1 MTVMRDFVDFEAA
14 CQDMHPE
21 SSIYLLFKT
30 LNLRKILLD
39 EGGDQDS
46 SHLLTKQQDN
56 LRTALKQK
64 MIIQTVRD
72 FEPLIVCLL
81 LAHRLHC
88 SSNFL
93 GLASSFG

>member
-14 CQDMHPE
+14 CQDLHPE
-21 SSIYLLFKT
+21 ASIYLLFKA
-30 LNLRKILLD
+30 LNLCKILFD
-39 EGGDQDS
+39 DRGDQDS
-46 SHLLTKQQDN
+46 SNSPTEQQDN

-64 MIIQTVRD
+64 MIIRTVRG
-72 FEPLIVCLL
+72 FEPLIVCFF

-88 SSNFL
+88 SSIFL